1 VALTAD
7 DNLSTSGYKASVS
20 SLLTGNNGYRA
31 FDATGATSYWH
42 SQYPYYTFVTG
53 TYNPGQS
60 ALGTGTP
67 ANGTTLPTT
76 ELISGHQGEWIKLQM
91 PKKIKLEEVRV
102 YASHRVAAGI
112 NVYQMP
118 KDIAIAGSND
128 GTNWY
133 LVDSGTLR
141 TGIRESYGMAS
152 LSVTTSSYY
161 SYLALIVKTTDNQGA
176 NYSAIEIANIEYYG
190 REEGSGSLD
199 TTLKTVFNVPA
210 TTGTQLEVYYDAKNY
225 TSGTVTD
232 ESPNSYVG
240 TLNGNTQLETVDGI
254 KAFTFDGNG
263 DTITGTVSGASGEY
277 VHSIVFWVK
286 FEDLVATGNQG
297 YTLFEM
303 GPRAQDEMIGLYA
316 ESDMINYYFY
326 SNDNSYVLNG
336 VSFGSLVNNQ
346 WYQIAATYSGGSDI
360 SNRKIYINGNE
371 IARTTHGGASSGP
384 LSLTNG
390 NFTIGDISGG
400 GGSNDFKGSIA
411 NFRLYSKALNPDQ
424 VKELYDFQKD
434 YFLGSKSQVTL
445 YKGHL
450 GVGVTEPS
458 GQLEL
463 AGDERIQE
471 YPPMAMTGWETY
483 MEGHGVFRAGKSGH
497 DAYLGTWDRWKVFNK
512 GFTASGGTTG
522 DAYHGEQSYSSSTGL
537 YTGSESLGGIS
548 GDYFILDMPYKISL
562 KHINVTSANQN
573 RSPTEFIILG
583 SNNGSTWTQIKSFSS
598 SFTSAGQTLPFQV
611 NSTEY
616 FSYFGL
622 VVTKIVASDGYFMLS
637 EWQLFGTPDSTT
649 LDKGSLTLGRSLDVP
664 RVSRYDVD
672 TETPRPE
679 KLDVEF
685 DTTVNSS
692 PTDISGKGNHGT
704 FNGASYVA
712 ADKAFLFDG
721 STDRIDATHTLGT
734 GNLVFSESVW
744 VKFDSPLS
752 SSTGKFVGLG
762 SVTGSTYNG
771 HMLSVAGDGKLYVD
785 NYASYCNTP
794 SGTIEANRWYHIV
807 YARTAGS
814 ANSPTNNH
822 IYVNGVKIDMSGTQS
837 ANQGDLNIQD
847 FDSDAYT
854 ANYIHVGGNP
864 NGYFKGKISNYKL
877 YSVCLEPSE
886 IKKLYRLG
894 RTGRSM
900 VISDTAVGI
909 GKVPEAQ
916 LDIRG
921 NLKLNGL
928 VMPHIIAG
936 SWGMTGG
943 NPSTTTI
950 YMNEGNCIQSISNQ
964 NVAGQ
969 GNGISGNR
977 GRITAPVTGLYNI
990 SFNFVSGT
998 RNSSS
1003 YLGSYSASG
1012 GAILTSPMGSYRE
1025 MFDMR
1030 STDNVQESY
1039 AYTMCAKMDAGDK
1052 VKFSTYSSSYVD
1064 SSAFIVGSVHLIY
1077 AIPRATW

>member
-1 VALTAD
+1 LELYFDGQDYSDVPSQILDKSGNNLNSTAVGSSVEFNSD
-7 DNLSTSGYKASVS
+7 YKAFHFPGTPNDATSQATFTLSNPSGAWIHSTAFWLRS
-20 SLLTGNNGYRA
+20 SDWNGANIFRAGVYNWDNSGGNNTRL
-31 FDATGATSYWH
+31 H
-42 SQYPYYTFVTG
+42 
-53 TYNPGQS
+53 
-60 ALGTGTP
+60 
-67 ANGTTLPTT
+67 
-76 ELISGHQGEWIKLQM
+76 I
-91 PKKIKLEEVRV
+91 
-102 YASHRVAAGI
+102 VA
-112 NVYQMP
+112 
-118 KDIAIAGSND
+118 
-128 GTNWY
+128 
-133 LVDSGTLR
+133 
-141 TGIRESYGMAS
+141 
-152 LSVTTSSYY
+152 
-161 SYLALIVKTTDNQGA
+161 TTDN
-176 NYSAIEIANIEYYG
+176 EIRLDFFGNNVYYG
-190 REEGSGSLD
+190 DNGGRIKFAENEWYHLAYTYNGTKISEGAVLYVNGKAVDINLD
-199 TTLKTVFNVPA
+199 DVMDRNALNISSNAPLIFDAANV
-210 TTGTQLEVYYDAKNY
+210 DI
-225 TSGTVTD
+225 
-232 ESPNSYVG
+232 
-240 TLNGNTQLETVDGI
+240 GNFRMYN
-254 KAFTFDGNG
+254 K
-263 DTITGTVSGASGEY
+263 
-277 VHSIVFWVK
+277 
-286 FEDLVATGNQG
+286 
-297 YTLFEM
+297 
-303 GPRAQDEMIGLYA
+303 
-316 ESDMINYYFY
+316 
-326 SNDNSYVLNG
+326 VLN
-336 VSFGSLVNNQ
+336 
-346 WYQIAATYSGGSDI
+346 
-360 SNRKIYINGNE
+360 
-371 IARTTHGGASSGP
+371 
-384 LSLTNG
+384 
-390 NFTIGDISGG
+390 
-400 GGSNDFKGSIA
+400 A
-411 NFRLYSKALNPDQ
+411 NQ
-424 VKELYDFQKD
+424 VKELYDYQKD

-497 DAYLGTWDRWKVFNK
+497 DAYLGSWDRWKVFNK
-512 GFTASGGTTG
+512 GFTANGGTTG

-562 KHINVTSANQN
+562 KHTNLTSANQN
-573 RSPTEFIILG
+573 RSPTAFVILG
-583 SNNGSTWTQIKSFSS
+583 SNDGSTWTQIKSFSS
-598 SFTSAGQTLPFQV
+598 SFNNTAETLSFQV

-637 EWQLFGTPDSTT
+637 EWQLFGTPGPTT